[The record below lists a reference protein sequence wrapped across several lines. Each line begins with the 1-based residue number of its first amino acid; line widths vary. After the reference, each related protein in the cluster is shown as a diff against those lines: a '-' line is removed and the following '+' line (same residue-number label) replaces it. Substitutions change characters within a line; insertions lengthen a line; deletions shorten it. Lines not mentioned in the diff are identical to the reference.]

1 MKKKRILIIE
11 DEPYMVELL
20 KTRLEAN
27 NYEVIVAYD
36 GMEGWRKARNEHPD
50 LILLDIMLPG
60 MDGFKICKLLKHDVR
75 YRNVPIIMLTARANK
90 EDMMMGKEAGAD
102 AYIAKPFDSKLLIQK
117 IEELLGGKHE

>member
-1 MKKKRILIIE
+1 MKRKRILIIE

>member
-60 MDGFKICKLLKHDVR
+60 MDGFKICKLLKHDIR

>member
-1 MKKKRILIIE
+1 
-11 DEPYMVELL
+11 MVELL

-60 MDGFKICKLLKHDVR
+60 MDGFKICKLLKHDIR

>member
-1 MKKKRILIIE
+1 MKRKRILIIE

-60 MDGFKICKLLKHDVR
+60 MDGFKICKLLKHDIR

>member
-36 GMEGWRKARNEHPD
+36 GMEGWRKARNEYPD